1 MRTYIHCSSLF
12 CSFKIKPLVGHN
24 KALSWPHQTMAADA
38 FCCQLYHILS
48 TKCFTHIRLYSH
60 LLCTTPAVSRSQL
73 WFCFTLYFH
82 FFKIF
87 MKGNDNN
94 MTNIYISIYF
104 FSFNIPFQTALSF
117 MYKRCF
123 SSIFPFNT
131 EQSVWETCPSTTRL
145 KKKKTSQRWNDKR
158 LKSGA
163 AKVTARLSGKFWKS
177 PTDPSMQADW
187 TLSTPGIW
195 ASSPGVERL
204 NDTDKVQIL
213 LFSKWESMCLMRAS
227 SGYPVGKVSWHRGQL
242 RTALSSDSIHNCREM
257 WGKKNDWT

>member
-1 MRTYIHCSSLF
+1 MIIIWLIYIYLYIFFHLTFRS
-12 CSFKIKPLVGHN
+12 K
-24 KALSWPHQTMAADA
+24 
-38 FCCQLYHILS
+38 QL
-48 TKCFTHIRLYSH
+48 C
-60 LLCTTPAVSRSQL
+60 LLCTNAA
-73 WFCFTLYFH
+73 FH
-82 FFKIF
+82 L
-87 MKGNDNN
+87 
-94 MTNIYISIYF
+94 
-104 FSFNIPFQTALSF
+104 FSHSTQ
-117 MYKRCF
+117 
-123 SSIFPFNT
+123 SSLCGRHVL
-131 EQSVWETCPSTTRL
+131 QQQDL
-145 KKKKTSQRWNDKR
+145 KKKTSQRWNDKR

-242 RTALSSDSIHNCREM
+242 RTALSSDSIHNCRE
-257 WGKKNDWT
+257 KKKIKLKNVIVKLLNWLTYSYNCYLFLASPNLMLLWSDC

>member
-82 FFKIF
+82 FLKFLWKEMIIIWLIY
-87 MKGNDNN
+87 
-94 MTNIYISIYF
+94 IYISIF
-104 FSFNIPFQTALSF
+104 LFSFNIPFQTALSF

-123 SSIFPFNT
+123 SIYFPIQHRAVCVGDMSFNN
-131 EQSVWETCPSTTRL
+131 
-145 KKKKTSQRWNDKR
+145 KT
-158 LKSGA
+158 
-163 AKVTARLSGKFWKS
+163 
-177 PTDPSMQADW
+177 
-187 TLSTPGIW
+187 
-195 ASSPGVERL
+195 
-204 NDTDKVQIL
+204 
-213 LFSKWESMCLMRAS
+213 
-227 SGYPVGKVSWHRGQL
+227 
-242 RTALSSDSIHNCREM
+242 
-257 WGKKNDWT
+257 